1 MEATLQSKKK
11 KDLYFFFKLSKC
23 LMSNCKNCKMFFK
36 IKKGT
41 LIEYLTLSFGLNQLI
56 DGATYIL
63 LSPFS

>member
-1 MEATLQSKKK
+1 
-11 KDLYFFFKLSKC
+11 
-23 LMSNCKNCKMFFK
+23 MSNCKNCKMFFK

-41 LIEYLTLSFGLNQLI
+41 LTEYLTLSFGLNQLI